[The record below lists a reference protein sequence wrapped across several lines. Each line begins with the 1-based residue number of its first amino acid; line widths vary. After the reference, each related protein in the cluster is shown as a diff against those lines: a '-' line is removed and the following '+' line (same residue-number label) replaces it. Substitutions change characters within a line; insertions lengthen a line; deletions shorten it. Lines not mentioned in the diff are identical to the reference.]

1 MGAAGMKIDK
11 QAVKDHFNQKIIAVD
26 HLDKEMWELISLRSL
41 PLVNKPVA
49 VIQALFNLIFP
60 GLGTIIAA
68 CAASDG

>member
-1 MGAAGMKIDK
+1 MKIDK
-11 QAVKDHFNQKIIAVD
+11 QAVKDHINQKIMAVD

-49 VIQALFNLIFP
+49 VIQAIFNLIFP

-68 CAASDG
+68 CAATDG